1 MIMTRGIQLSTLS
14 GATSTTTGNH
24 NQHGGNL
31 LSNNG
36 RRGRKMDDDER
47 RSMKKGGASLV
58 EDVKMMGVESSS
70 PRSARYSA
78 RNARKSMNMHNAAVP
93 VASITRRAS
102 VEDLSSDTVSASQA
116 AAAPIRR
123 RSALFNP
130 ISYSAL
136 VTISI
141 VALAWTMVQPVQAA
155 LSCQTDADCSAK
167 GSGKC
172 KQGSNGA
179 STCVYKSCSAGYWG
193 AGNTYSDCFEC
204 PPGMT
209 SLEHKAF
216 YETDCFLPCG
226 GSRCYVPDGGWA
238 ECSFEPASATNICNS
253 SCDEAG
259 YVVINPE
266 KPYATCVLKTKLVGN
281 TIKNGTLLTNQSTSV
296 QENTANKRKLVKLFN
311 KRATEGVTLGQ
322 GRRLKLKK
330 DVDLR
335 HQGPAVA
342 LLRDAGRDPLALVS
356 K

>member
-155 LSCQTDADCSAK
+155 LSCQVSVDRTL
-167 GSGKC
+167 
-172 KQGSNGA
+172 
-179 STCVYKSCSAGYWG
+179 
-193 AGNTYSDCFEC
+193 YS
-204 PPGMT
+204 
-209 SLEHKAF
+209 
-216 YETDCFLPCG
+216 
-226 GSRCYVPDGGWA
+226 
-238 ECSFEPASATNICNS
+238 
-253 SCDEAG
+253 
-259 YVVINPE
+259 
-266 KPYATCVLKTKLVGN
+266 YAT
-281 TIKNGTLLTNQSTSV
+281 IS
-296 QENTANKRKLVKLFN
+296 
-311 KRATEGVTLGQ
+311 
-322 GRRLKLKK
+322 
-330 DVDLR
+330 
-335 HQGPAVA
+335 
-342 LLRDAGRDPLALVS
+342 
-356 K
+356 